1 MQQWTVYWC
10 FSKAFPWPCINILYF
25 TQSWWFLMQCP
36 LRNRR
41 SQALNV
47 FGLAPDIHRFL
58 WILSFPMIYCNYG
71 LQIDGEIPKSLA
83 LVCWETFLNYLPR
96 QFLTNWRTLSHS
108 CLWTSLSRMPLS
120 HPIIIITCY
129 SPCVLFP
136 LSQLFK
142 KLFAGIKFRM
152 F

>member
-1 MQQWTVYWC
+1 M
-10 FSKAFPWPCINILYF
+10 L
-25 TQSWWFLMQCP
+25 
-36 LRNRR
+36 
-41 SQALNV
+41 V
-47 FGLAPDIHRFL
+47 FGLAPYIHRFL

-129 SPCVLFP
+129 SPCVLFL

-152 F
+152 FYVYITCHFCSVNAPHTSNLLSIKSSRISGLIVWKRGCSIVMI